1 MTVTRAL
8 GGDDGVVSS
17 QLDDAVIAG
26 TAEPLQPLE
35 LRVTG
40 PGIDRVLATLS
51 PDADGEFSYA
61 LRGADFRALGQGSG
75 YELTLTQTDAA
86 GNTSMLSES
95 FAIDTV
101 APAAPVIDVAG
112 GDDQTISTVTGDSLI
127 SGRAEPGQTVTLFLR
142 DVYGSEEELGSAIA
156 DADGIYSYTIASA
169 DLADLPQ
176 GSGLQLLARVSDSAG
191 NVSVSES
198 YTITVDTEAPEA
210 PVISS
215 GGGVDGV
222 LTSVDGDGVI
232 SGTTEAYATV
242 TVKAEDWSG
251 ATVELGEATG
261 DSDGRVHHDA
271 VAGNVVFPR
280 PGSAP
285 FLGSDHRWCGNT
297 TVSSE
302 FSATIDTIAESS
314 PEVSAVGGIDGVISS
329 QAGDRTIR
337 GQAEAGR
344 AVLLSVEVPARG
356 RAAGYRLDLGS
367 VTPAADGEYA
377 LVLTDDQL
385 RNLGEGTGYQLF
397 AEQADVVGNIGRSV
411 AFDFAIDTVSPTAPV
426 LTSVGGIDLTISS
439 VSGDAEVL
447 GRAFANADVVLSG
460 SNDGENYFPIATVMA
475 DGTGE
480 FSYALTQAEVDAFE
494 QGSNLYVKA
503 TVTDAAG
510 NSASSEPF
518 RFSVDTVAPVMTVT
532 RALGGDD
539 GVVSSQLDDAV
550 IAGTAEPLQ
559 PLELRVTG
567 PGIDRVL
574 ATLSPDADGE
584 FSCTLRGADFRA
596 LGQGSGYELT
606 LTQTDAAGNTSM
618 LSESF
623 AIDTVAPAAPV
634 IDVAGGDD
642 QTISTVTGD
651 SLISGRAEPG
661 QTVTLFLRDVYGSEE
676 ELGSAIADAD
686 GIYSYTIAS
695 ADLADLP
702 QGSGLQLLARVSDSA
717 GNVSVSESY
726 TITVDT
732 EAPEAPVISSG
743 GGVDGVLTSV
753 DGDGV
758 ISGTTEAYATVT
770 VKAEDWSGATVELGE
785 ATGDSDGRFTTT
797 LSQATLSSLGQ
808 GLRRFW
814 AQITDGAGNT
824 TVSSEFSA
832 TIDTIAESSP
842 EVSAVGGIDGVISSQ
857 AGDRTIRGQAEAG
870 RAVLLSV
877 EVPARGR
884 AAGYR
889 LDLGSVTPAAD
900 GEYALVL
907 TDDQLRNL
915 GEGTGYQLFAE
926 QADVVGNI
934 GRSVAFDFAI
944 DTVSPTAPVLTS
956 VGGIDLTISS
966 VSGDAEVLG
975 RAFANADVV
984 LSGSN
989 DGENY
994 FPIATV
1000 MADGTGEFS
1009 YALTQAEVDAFEQ
1022 GSNLYVKATVT
1033 DAAGNSAS
1041 SEPFRFSVE
1050 TLPPVSPTFSNL
1062 ALVNGIE
1069 SLILDSSAA
1078 TNDLVVNGFAP
1089 GANRVE
1095 LTIAGTTLTTLAD
1108 VNTSGE
1114 WSLRISAE
1122 HLPASQVQRQ
1132 ETISAVAINRHD
1144 ARSDAMTKQLLV
1156 DTIAPSIAE
1165 MIQDRNTVRFVFTE
1179 VVSIPEEL
1187 EATKLK
1193 VRSGT
1198 RSIDI
1203 LSLEATVN
1211 SSGTTELVAELAEEP
1226 GFDKSLKV
1234 TYSGTAIH
1242 DSLANLL
1249 AQFTNQPVTTL
1260 ISDQSISGLHYTYRD
1275 VILSGEQ
1282 APDSEMVIGD
1292 ENKSLAEI
1300 ATDLDVPLELLAQA
1314 NPGLELD
1321 VQLSN
1326 GTKVFVPGPSVV
1338 GNDYSNIITGNDHNN
1353 VLIGGR
1359 GRDVLTGAEGRDTFA
1374 YQSLSE
1380 SLLWDSYSS
1389 SLAHDIITD
1398 LEVGTDVIDA
1408 PQAVM
1413 PSDILRI
1420 STTMLVRLVV
1430 ISLLII

>member
-1 MTVTRAL
+1 MTVTRPL

-35 LRVTG
+35 LRVTA

-51 PDADGEFSYA
+51 PDADGAFSYA

-75 YELTLTQTDAA
+75 YTLTLTQTDAA
-86 GNTSMLSES
+86 GNTSTLSES

-101 APAAPVIDVAG
+101 APAAPVIDAAG
-112 GDDQTISTVTGDSLI
+112 GDDRTISTVIGDSLI
-127 SGRAEPGQTVTLFLR
+127 SGRAEPGQMVTLLLR

-156 DADGIYSYTIASA
+156 DADGIYIYTIASA

-176 GSGLQLLARVSDSAG
+176 GSGLQLLARVSDAAG
-191 NVSVSES
+191 NVS
-198 YTITVDTEAPEA
+198 I
-210 PVISS
+210 
-215 GGGVDGV
+215 
-222 LTSVDGDGVI
+222 
-232 SGTTEAYATV
+232 
-242 TVKAEDWSG
+242 
-251 ATVELGEATG
+251 
-261 DSDGRVHHDA
+261 
-271 VAGNVVFPR
+271 
-280 PGSAP
+280 
-285 FLGSDHRWCGNT
+285 
-297 TVSSE
+297 
-302 FSATIDTIAESS
+302 
-314 PEVSAVGGIDGVISS
+314 
-329 QAGDRTIR
+329 
-337 GQAEAGR
+337 
-344 AVLLSVEVPARG
+344 
-356 RAAGYRLDLGS
+356 
-367 VTPAADGEYA
+367 
-377 LVLTDDQL
+377 
-385 RNLGEGTGYQLF
+385 
-397 AEQADVVGNIGRSV
+397 
-411 AFDFAIDTVSPTAPV
+411 
-426 LTSVGGIDLTISS
+426 
-439 VSGDAEVL
+439 
-447 GRAFANADVVLSG
+447 
-460 SNDGENYFPIATVMA
+460 
-475 DGTGE
+475 
-480 FSYALTQAEVDAFE
+480 
-494 QGSNLYVKA
+494 
-503 TVTDAAG
+503 
-510 NSASSEPF
+510 
-518 RFSVDTVAPVMTVT
+518 
-532 RALGGDD
+532 
-539 GVVSSQLDDAV
+539 
-550 IAGTAEPLQ
+550 
-559 PLELRVTG
+559 
-567 PGIDRVL
+567 
-574 ATLSPDADGE
+574 
-584 FSCTLRGADFRA
+584 
-596 LGQGSGYELT
+596 
-606 LTQTDAAGNTSM
+606 
-618 LSESF
+618 
-623 AIDTVAPAAPV
+623 
-634 IDVAGGDD
+634 
-642 QTISTVTGD
+642 
-651 SLISGRAEPG
+651 
-661 QTVTLFLRDVYGSEE
+661 
-676 ELGSAIADAD
+676 
-686 GIYSYTIAS
+686 
-695 ADLADLP
+695 
-702 QGSGLQLLARVSDSA
+702 
-717 GNVSVSESY
+717 SESY

-857 AGDRTIRGQAEAG
+857 GGDRTIRGQAEAG

-926 QADVVGNI
+926 QADAVGNI
-934 GRSVAFDFAI
+934 GRSVAFDFSI

-956 VGGIDLTISS
+956 VGGIDLVISS
-966 VSGDAEVLG
+966 VSGDGEVLG

-994 FPIATV
+994 FQIATV
-1000 MADGTGEFS
+1000 MADGNGEFS
-1009 YALTQAEVDAFEQ
+1009 YALTQTEVDAFEQ
-1022 GSNLYVKATVT
+1022 GSNRYVKATVS

-1050 TLPPVSPTFSNL
+1050 TMPPMSPTFSNL

-1108 VNTSGE
+1108 VNSSGE
-1114 WSLRISAE
+1114 WSLRISSE
-1122 HLPASQVQRQ
+1122 DLPASQVQRQ

-1165 MIQDRNTVRFVFTE
+1165 MIQDGNKVRFVFTE
-1179 VVSIPEEL
+1179 VVSIPGDL
-1187 EATKLK
+1187 EAAKLK

-1198 RSIDI
+1198 RSINI
-1203 LSLEATVN
+1203 LSLETTVN
-1211 SSGTTELVAELAEEP
+1211 ASGTTELVAELAEEP

-1234 TYSGTAIH
+1234 SYSGTAIQ
-1242 DSLANLL
+1242 DSLSNLL

-1260 ISDQSISGLHYTYRD
+1260 ISDQSVSGLHYTYRD
-1275 VILSGEQ
+1275 VILSGEL
-1282 APDSEMVIGD
+1282 APDSEVVIGD
-1292 ENKSLAEI
+1292 DKKSLAEM

-1326 GTKVFVPGPSVV
+1326 GTKVYVPGPFVV
-1338 GNDYSNIITGNDHNN
+1338 GNDYSNIIIGNGHNN

-1380 SLLWDSYSS
+1380 SLLWDPYSS

-1420 STTMLVRLVV
+1420 SSSSTGE
-1430 ISLLII
+1430 ISRDFLADHLGDDIFLADSAAIVSLSASGRDYLIINNDIDGYSRLSDAVIEITGYSGNLDDFMII